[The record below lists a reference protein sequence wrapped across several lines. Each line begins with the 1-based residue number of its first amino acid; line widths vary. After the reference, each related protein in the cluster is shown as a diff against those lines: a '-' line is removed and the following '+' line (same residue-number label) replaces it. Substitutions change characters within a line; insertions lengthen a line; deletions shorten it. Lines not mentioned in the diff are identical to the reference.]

1 MEKVIVQIEEGA
13 LKGTT
18 RTDINGR
25 TIYSF
30 LGIPYAKPPVGELRF
45 KAPQPPEKWIGVRNA
60 TANGNGCY
68 SRNMLNMITG
78 SEDCLFLNVFT
89 PELPAENTNSLKPV
103 MLWIH
108 GGGYTSGSSDI
119 KVYGPDFLLT
129 EDIVLVTINYR
140 LGVLGFLSLD
150 DQELSVP
157 GNAGCKDIIMAL
169 KWVQRNITSFG
180 GDPNNVTVFGES
192 AGGAVVHLLMLSPM
206 AEGLF
211 HKGIAQSGSALNVW
225 SLGKSNSAKQ
235 LAEILQCPHTDD
247 KDILNFLQS
256 LPDHSVNLVRPVGPI
271 IEKASGKEPAFL
283 TENPLELILKG
294 KYHKVPLIMGYTSN
308 EGIFFETPEKRKK
321 RSKVV
326 DLERYVP
333 HFYELAKGSE
343 GSKEIANSIQT
354 FYFGD
359 DVPDVEDRERF
370 SIINTDT
377 YFLRGIYTSVRSHSI
392 TSKQPIYL
400 YRFSVDARLN
410 LIKKFA
416 NISLKGA
423 GHADDLGYLFKT
435 LMTPNL
441 PEDSV
446 EMITVRRFVKLWTNF
461 AKTGDPNPIEGVTW
475 NPVTMRELNFL
486 DIGPELVSDV
496 NPDND
501 RMTFW
506 NNVEM
511 KMIPS

>member
-45 KAPQPPEKWIGVRNA
+45 K
-60 TANGNGCY
+60 
-68 SRNMLNMITG
+68 
-78 SEDCLFLNVFT
+78 
-89 PELPAENTNSLKPV
+89 LPAENTNSLKPV

-150 DQELSVP
+150 DQELGVP

-256 LPDHSVNLVRPVGPI
+256 LPVEKLFEAQEKLCDDHSVNLVRPVGPI
-271 IEKASGKEPAFL
+271 IEKASDKEPAFL